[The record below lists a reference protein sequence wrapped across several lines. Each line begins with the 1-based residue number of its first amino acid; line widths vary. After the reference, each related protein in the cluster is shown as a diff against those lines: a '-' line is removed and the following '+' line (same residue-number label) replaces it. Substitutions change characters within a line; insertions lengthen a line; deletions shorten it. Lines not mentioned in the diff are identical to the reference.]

1 MMILFII
8 ALVCFAYT
16 AVTIYRYLTSSFR
29 LLENVQ
35 SSAPETWE
43 SLGRPEK
50 VWIQNVKPGQAGGM
64 YTIQPLWPW
73 LNWVWLA
80 DDNGL
85 DYRLGKELKQV
96 SRLLK
101 QGVAGFGI
109 TMLAFIYVIVIS
121 PPA

>member
-1 MMILFII
+1 MIFFII

-16 AVTIYRYLTSSFR
+16 GITIYLYLTSSFQ
-29 LLENVQ
+29 LLEHVQ
-35 SSAPETWE
+35 SSAPEIWE

-50 VWIQNVKPGQAGGM
+50 KWIQNATPGKAGGM

-73 LNWVWLA
+73 LNWVWQA
-80 DDNGL
+80 DSSGL
-85 DYRLGKELKQV
+85 DFRLGKNLKQV

-101 QGVAGFGI
+101 RGLAGFGV
-109 TMLAFIYVIVIS
+109 TMLAFVYVIIIS